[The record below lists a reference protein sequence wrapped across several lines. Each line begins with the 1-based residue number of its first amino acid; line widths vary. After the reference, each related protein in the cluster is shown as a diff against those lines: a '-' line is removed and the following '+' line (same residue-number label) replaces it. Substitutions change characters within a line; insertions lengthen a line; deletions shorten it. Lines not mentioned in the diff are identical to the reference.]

1 MDIKLSKLK
10 IVESMSEETTCF
22 TADIKINGYKA
33 GYAKND
39 GNGGSTFYHPYD
51 EKGKQLMQDAETFCK
66 TLPDKTVEMGK
77 GRSFTYNVTLETII
91 DDFVDE
97 AYNEKA
103 TKTFITKRN
112 KAMLKSIVYTTK
124 DKLNDAYSL
133 VNWKNFDIATMLTVP
148 LGKETIRKK
157 LIELNANGYIILN
170 NNIPTEI
177 MPN

>member
-1 MDIKLSKLK
+1 MDIKLKKLK
-10 IVESMSEETTCF
+10 ISEHLSEETTAF
-22 TADIKINGYKA
+22 TADIFINGYKA

-39 GNGGSTFYHPYD
+39 GNGGCTFYHPYD
-51 EKGKQLMQDAETFCK
+51 EKGKQLMQDAETYCK

-97 AYNEKA
+97 AANEKA
-103 TKTFITKRN
+103 TKAFITKRN

-133 VNWKNFDIATMLTVP
+133 TNWKNFDIATMLAIP

-170 NNIPTEI
+170 TNIPTEI